1 MKYCVD
7 TPKRGLML
15 KPEGKWDGSKK
26 YQFVISSKSDSD
38 SAKCPTTRKSATGF
52 RVFLNGAPVV
62 FKSVTQK
69 RAAMS
74 VCEAELCSICGIC
87 GGTRNVVRQTISRI
101 NGSKSGASD
110 GVRNGQ
116 QRSCRSL

>member
-52 RVFLNGAPVV
+52 RVFLNGAPV
-62 FKSVTQK
+62 
-69 RAAMS
+69 AAMS

-87 GGTRNVVRQTISRI
+87 GGTRNGVHQTI
-101 NGSKSGASD
+101 G
-110 GVRNGQ
+110 
-116 QRSCRSL
+116 